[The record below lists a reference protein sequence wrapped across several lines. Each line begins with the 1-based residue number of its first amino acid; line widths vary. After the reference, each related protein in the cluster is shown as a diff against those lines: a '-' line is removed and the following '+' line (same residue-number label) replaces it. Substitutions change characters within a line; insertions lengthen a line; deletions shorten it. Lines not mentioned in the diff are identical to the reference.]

1 MGNREVED
9 LVSVREGPGG
19 AACPASATRAA
30 RLVPRAACLAVARKG
45 GKGAKAGGAGDKP
58 GGCAQGQ
65 QGRQSLRRG

>member
-1 MGNREVED
+1 
-9 LVSVREGPGG
+9 
-19 AACPASATRAA
+19 
-30 RLVPRAACLAVARKG
+30 LAVARKG